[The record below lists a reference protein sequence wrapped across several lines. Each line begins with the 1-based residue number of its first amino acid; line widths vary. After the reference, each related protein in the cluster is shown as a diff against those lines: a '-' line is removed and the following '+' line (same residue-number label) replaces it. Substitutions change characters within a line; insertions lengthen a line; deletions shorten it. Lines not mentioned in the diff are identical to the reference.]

1 MNDSISCISP
11 IREEV
16 ITCAIPEDALES
28 VDSLPTT
35 TVTPKRRSFAS
46 KRSLLTP
53 KSARY
58 ASCSN
63 LADLNESDILNTSTT
78 SIQSA
83 ASEFKL
89 PKRKRKSLFGSIFRK
104 PITRSASKRRSIEV
118 KIDDDIVIWEEAIP
132 SPKRRRS
139 GILRRLTM
147 SKKSDL

>member
-1 MNDSISCISP
+1 MENSPISCVSP

-16 ITCAIPEDALES
+16 ITCAIPEES
-28 VDSLPTT
+28 DVVS
-35 TVTPKRRSFAS
+35 TPRRTFKRKSFLLSPGAKAS
-46 KRSLLTP
+46 
-53 KSARY
+53 RY

-63 LADLNESDILNTSTT
+63 LADLNESDILNTSST

-104 PITRSASKRRSIEV
+104 PKTRSMTSKRRSIEV
-118 KIDDDIVIWEEAIP
+118 KLDDDIVIWEEAIP